1 MALTCGDP
9 QPESGKGLH
18 TQESGDSGFSA
29 DMQHNFSVDYKD
41 NMADCRLPVANKG
54 SSVRPMS
61 NEALEIS
68 ELKVISNEM
77 PQQLALELEPFVS
90 AGEEVADLR
99 KRKQLSPYPEE
110 QPFQKKMD
118 RGPEELFPPCWPKRK
133 ARNKHPGS
141 ERTTK
146 RRSRNIK
153 WKSFTGMCCCILAVG
168 LVGVREVSAGN
179 LEPTSDLKNNKT
191 SAHGSSCFICK
202 DKDRCPNLIMIFA
215 ENDVLV
221 YDRPTKENIPNCT
234 RAPPITHNCSVCWS
248 QSDVNIY
255 CSNNIRKF
263 EAEDSNGSAISNI
276 TKGCKYKALWTFLH
290 AFTLSSQTYGIC

>member
-9 QPESGKGLH
+9 QQESGKGLH

-29 DMQHNFSVDYKD
+29 DMKHNFSDDYKD
-41 NMADCRLPVANKG
+41 NMADYRPHVANKG

-77 PQQLALELEPFVS
+77 PPQLALELEPIVS
-90 AGEEVADLR
+90 AGKEVADLR

-118 RGPEELFPPCWPKRK
+118 GGPEELFPPCWPKQK

-153 WKSFTGMCCCILAVG
+153 WKSFTGVCCCILAVG

-179 LEPTSDLKNNKT
+179 LEPTSDLKNKT
-191 SAHGSSCFICK
+191 SAHGI
-202 DKDRCPNLIMIFA
+202 RCEHLLFKQHQK
-215 ENDVLV
+215 V
-221 YDRPTKENIPNCT
+221 
-234 RAPPITHNCSVCWS
+234 
-248 QSDVNIY
+248 
-255 CSNNIRKF
+255 
-263 EAEDSNGSAISNI
+263 
-276 TKGCKYKALWTFLH
+276 
-290 AFTLSSQTYGIC
+290 